1 MTLFCVMFST
11 VKATEVEIGD
21 PDNAGTNTYLPCYT
35 LYNYGWTQQI
45 YTAEEIGQAGT
56 INSLTLWLYHTAG
69 ASATPLTIKIY
80 MMAVSKESFEST
92 TDWVAMTESD
102 LVYSGTLTVTH
113 GSPAQEYTF
122 ELDAPFAYNGTD
134 NLLIAFANNTGSYK
148 SYLTGLVYDGEAN
161 SAMYIY
167 QDSQAYDISNPGT
180 AKGRLAKKNVI
191 MLDMTTSGGGPTCD
205 KPESVEANDVTAN
218 SATINWIGTA
228 AAYNLQYKGASDE
241 DWTLVKNLSGTSYAL
256 SNLASNTAYQV
267 QVQAICGENTS
278 AWKSVSFRTLI
289 ALPYAEH
296 FDGTSAPNGWTNT
309 AGLLQPDGSVTLSGT
324 TGWSFGTKNDIF
336 DSHAYVNIWSTNVY
350 RWLISPAIPIPAME
364 ENDPG
369 FQLSFQIAL
378 TKWSSATEVDKT
390 QQQDDRF
397 IVLVSNDN
405 GANWTILRE
414 WNNTGS
420 AYVYNDIA
428 VTGEEVAPI
437 DLSAYAGQTI
447 LLAFYGESTASGGDN
462 AFHLDDVIVEK
473 IPTCLKPTGLHA
485 LDAQATST
493 TLPVAWT
500 ANSGETAWR
509 LQYKPTADAQAEWI
523 TLDIAAN
530 PYTITGLNAFAEYEI
545 RVAAV
550 CTEEDF
556 TDYGKSI
563 RAKTAAVVPFLQT
576 FDTTAMPGEWKR
588 YEALLEN
595 VQQSG
600 AELEATQDGWKVG
613 AQNGVFN
620 NEHLYLNIKDSTDYW
635 LVSPVI
641 EMQEGYQLTFDL
653 ALTTTNGAAVTAGE
667 QNDDKFIVFI
677 STDGGANWIELNKWD
692 NAGAGTSFDQ
702 INTEGQT
709 VKFELNDFAGQSI
722 MLAFYGEST
731 EANGDNNLHISNVAI
746 DLIPACERPLS
757 ITFGTITG
765 TTAQVTW
772 DADGDGLW
780 EYGYKANPAASFEP
794 VDADYTY
801 STSNKFADLSEL
813 AETTDYIFFV
823 RRACGETEKSEP
835 LMKAFKTLQ
844 TPASL
849 PYDGDFEEANGWL
862 LVNGEA
868 EIVNK
873 WAWGTATAKTGTHAL
888 YISNDNGLTNAYTF
902 GSYSEGYAPAMVYA
916 TKTFYFGE
924 TGMYSFSF
932 DWKCQGAGSTDY
944 MRVALAPIS
953 VDPEAATTV
962 PTGFSGTA
970 LPEGWIA
977 LDGGSKLNLSSDWQN
992 QLAEINI
999 ENVGN
1004 YKVIIAWRNDNSSG
1018 TNPPAAIDNF
1028 KISRI
1033 ICTRPTG
1040 LTVSDITSSGASFAW
1055 DEESDGMT
1063 WVYAIAPDTVAEPAD
1078 EAFLPVEQNSITL
1091 DELNYNTSYV
1101 FYLRKNCEADG
1112 FSQSRTIAF
1121 KTLNPYLVVINE
1133 HATSTNLYVPFY
1145 SYYVDQANQSQFVV
1159 PADSLLRMEW
1169 DTITQIS
1176 FYTSSTT
1183 YATAD
1188 WGDALFEVYMA
1199 EAPSASISAFA
1210 NWDDLTKVKNAASL
1224 ALVDQVMTI
1233 TLDQP
1238 YVYQG
1243 GHLLIGFKQT
1253 VAGDDFSLS
1262 WYGKSLT
1269 GAAMSAYGTSGT
1281 QTQRNFLPRVA
1292 FDIIPGDAPACA
1304 KPGNLV
1310 AIDSTATTTSIELD
1324 WIPAGLENYWFV
1336 QYKKSADAEWS
1347 YAADSVKAHPFVLT
1361 GLEPSLDYDVRVAAW
1376 CNLEDSTASDYCA
1389 VVSFRTRC
1397 VSVTSLDEDFDG
1409 IEGSTSSHVLP
1420 ICWQSINTTTYS
1432 SYAYYPTVYKGASSA
1447 NTPDNYLRF
1456 YSYYYPSSSTD
1467 YDPQDQYA
1475 ILPEIENIS
1484 GLRLKLNA
1492 RKYSASY
1499 DATFYV
1505 GIMTDP
1511 EDTATF
1517 VPIDTLAPV
1526 AAEYEQFIVPF
1537 DSYLGAGKYIAIK
1550 MKHAEITTTSSYRS
1564 VYIDDV
1570 VVEPIPSCLEPK
1582 DLMVVDTTITI
1593 NSAVFKWT
1601 VQGSETEWI
1610 FQYKKHADEEW
1621 TTVPALRADS
1631 FLLTGLESTAV
1642 YDARV
1647 AAKCSESENSSY
1659 TDVISFATQCEPWSI
1674 AENGEYVEGFE
1685 AYEGVAYNAN
1695 GVTPLCWETGG
1706 TSTYADPHV
1715 VAKGQ
1720 YAYVH
1725 DGNQALNFCA
1735 SSSSYQYAVLPEF
1748 VEPLN
1753 TLQISFWTQMESTS
1767 NGTLYLGYFDAE
1779 SNFHQLTAYENAGSM
1794 ANYESML
1801 DTVPAEAVRLAFVW
1815 NHSGT
1820 SYYSCCID
1828 DVKVSFIPSCL
1839 KPNTV
1844 SVDSVSAHLAK
1855 ISWKAG
1861 EEGQTAWQIA
1871 YDTIASSQPD
1881 TLANVIDVTD
1891 SVYVAN
1897 GLLAEKMY
1905 YAYVRTNCGGVY
1917 SAWTNAVS
1925 FTTSVACPA
1934 PTALTAEL
1942 TMGNGT
1948 VATLKWKAG
1957 REETAWILEYS
1968 LNADMTD
1975 SIAIE
1980 VADTMYNFEGL
1991 TPETTYYARVKA
2003 DCGDIDGKSLY
2014 SDVISFK
2021 PTNALSL
2028 TICDSTATNEYVPV
2042 YGFYVDNYSM
2052 SQFIVPAD
2060 SLASMQ
2066 WGSIDGL
2073 TFYAST
2079 SSVAW
2084 NNAKFEVYVA
2094 EVPSTT
2100 ISAFADWASL
2110 EKVMNEAH
2118 LQITNGKMVV
2128 AFDAPY
2134 IYQGGNLLIGIKQ
2147 TVYGSYTRAYWY
2159 GVDATGASYGGY
2171 LSKSGTTPTASQR
2184 NFLPKMTISYLA
2196 GSAPECMFVS
2206 GLQVTATTANSATIG
2221 WTAEEGQ
2228 DAWQLVYST
2237 NAEFDPNE
2245 ATPVEAA
2252 SNPYVLG
2259 GLTPETS
2266 YTVYVR
2272 ANCGEDGFSAW
2283 SKALTFTTASSC
2295 QMPDDLEASDI
2306 MPNSAVISWNTYGQ
2320 TGFNL
2325 RYSADAQNWTV
2336 IENAEMPCTITGL
2349 TAATKYY
2356 VQVQVTC
2363 GDLTQWSQYI
2373 TVKTECEPWSIAL
2386 KGNYVEGF
2394 ESYTGA
2400 TYSAAGVAPDCW
2412 DVAAD
2417 ATVKPHVI
2425 GSGSYYYKHDGT
2437 KALTFYG
2444 NGNCFAALPEFEEA
2458 LNRLQISFW
2467 MQTES
2472 ASNGV
2477 LTLGYITAADEGDFA
2492 TFHPI
2497 VDYDRSYG
2505 AMTQHETMLDT
2516 LPAQAYRLA
2525 FRWNYSGQ
2533 YSCCIDDIIVSFLPT
2548 CFKPTGLTASDVFAR
2563 SAKLNWTAAEGQNA
2577 WEIALDTIAAFNPD
2591 TLQSI
2596 ITVAENPF
2604 TLTNLLPSHTYYVYV
2619 RANCGETDG
2628 VSVWTAKQS
2637 FRTTVACPAP
2647 TGLAA
2652 ELTPGNGSIATL
2664 TWNAG
2669 EAQAWQVEY
2678 SLNSDMS
2685 DSIAIFVTEPVANL
2699 TGLTAEA
2706 TYYARVKADC
2716 GELDG
2721 QSVYSATISFVP
2733 TNIYSIVVN
2742 DGTQTNNYVPIHG
2755 SYVDE
2760 GNTASQFIVPA
2771 ESLQEILWDSIT
2783 ELTFYASQASV
2794 DWGAAE
2800 FEVYMT
2806 TAEDAALAALND
2818 WDNLTQV
2825 MVAGNLSIVDNKMVV
2840 TLSEPFQYTGDN
2852 LLIGFK
2858 QTVAG
2863 EWKAAT
2869 WYGKNTTGASIGG
2882 YGTGNNMTQRNFLP
2896 KMTIAYVPGQAPS
2909 CMWATHLEVSEITA
2923 VGATFAWDS
2932 IEGANWEYA
2941 VVLAESNE
2949 APTQFAPAANPLVL
2963 DNLEE
2968 TTAYIFYLRNNCEV
2982 ENSKLVSVAFT
2993 TIENVQ
2999 SIPYSTQFAD
3009 ASGWKMANSENA
3021 WVINNNRLFISND
3034 GVDYAYDESE
3044 TSVSFATKLFDFDS
3058 TTVYTVSYEWMC
3070 EGEWNDEDGALDY
3083 LRVALVPAAV
3093 ELTAGVQPE
3102 GLTEALLPAGWI
3114 ALDGDSAL
3122 TRHATWQT
3130 VAAEVTVA
3138 AGQYRLAFIWI
3149 NDESGADGD
3158 PAAIRNL
3165 SIAKGT
3171 ITGIESGAGFGSKA
3185 VKFIKN
3191 NQVYILVNGNIY
3203 DAIGRKIK

>member
-1 MTLFCVMFST
+1 MRKVLLCLVMVLFATWATVQAQEVITLTGNMEEELTPGSTYAFYDSGGPSADYGTSQSYTATFTCTGSITINFSSF
-11 VKATEVEIGD
+11 ATESSSGCYNWDYMLIYDGD
-21 PDNAGTNTYLPCYT
+21 ATDGELLGRLQTGC
-35 LYNYGWTQQI
+35 
-45 YTAEEIGQAGT
+45 
-56 INSLTLWLYHTAG
+56 
-69 ASATPLTIKIY
+69 ASATI
-80 MMAVSKESFEST
+80 T
-92 TDWVAMTESD
+92 TDEDYVAQ
-102 LVYSGTLTVTH
+102 SGTLTIEWH
-113 GSPAQEYTF
+113 SDGSTTA
-122 ELDAPFAYNGTD
+122 AGW
-134 NLLIAFANNTGSYK
+134 
-148 SYLTGLVYDGEAN
+148 EATITTEA
-161 SAMYIY
+161 SA
-167 QDSQAYDISNPGT
+167 
-180 AKGRLAKKNVI
+180 
-191 MLDMTTSGGGPTCD
+191 GPTCD

-228 AAYNLQYKGASDE
+228 AAYNLQYKASSDA
-241 DWTLVKNLSGTSYAL
+241 DWTLVKNLSGSSYQL
-256 SNLASNTAYQV
+256 TNLVSNTAYQV

-278 AWKSVSFRTLI
+278 GWKSVTFNTLI
-289 ALPYAEH
+289 GLPYAEH
-296 FDGTSAPNGWTNT
+296 FNASSAPSGWTNT
-309 AGLLQPDGSVTLSGT
+309 AGRLQADGSVTLSGT
-324 TGWSFGTKNDIF
+324 TGWSFGAKNGIF
-336 DSHAYVNIWSTNVY
+336 DNHAYVNIWSTTVY
-350 RWLISPAIPIPAME
+350 RWLISPEIPIPEME
-364 ENDPG
+364 EGDQG
-369 FQLSFQIAL
+369 YQLSFKIAL
-378 TKWSSATEVDKT
+378 TIWGSATEVDKT

-397 IVLVSNDN
+397 IVLASIEG

-420 AYVYNDIA
+420 EYVYNDIA
-428 VTGEEVAPI
+428 VTGEEVNPI

-447 LLAFYGESTASGGDN
+447 KIAFYGESTQSGGDN
-462 AFHLDDVIVEK
+462 AFHLDDVLVEE

-485 LDAQATST
+485 LDAQATSS

-500 ANSGETAWR
+500 ANSGEEAWR
-509 LQYKPTADAQAEWI
+509 IQYKPTDDAEEDWT

-530 PYTITGLNAFAEYEI
+530 PYTITGLNAFTEYEI

-563 RAKTAAVVPFLQT
+563 IAKTAAVVPFLQT
-576 FDTTAMPGEWKR
+576 FDTTTIPGEWKL
-588 YEALLEN
+588 YEALLEE
-595 VQQSG
+595 VEQSG
-600 AELEATQDGWKVG
+600 AELVSTKNGWKAG
-613 AQNGVFN
+613 AQNGVFG
-620 NEHLYLNIKDSTDYW
+620 NEHLYLNIAGTDTKYW

-641 EMQEGYQLTFDL
+641 EMQAGYQLTFDL
-653 ALTTTNGAAVTAGE
+653 ALTTKAGTTPTAVTAGE

-677 STDGGANWIELNKWD
+677 SNDGGANWAALGTWD
-692 NAGAGTSFDQ
+692 NAGAGSSFDQ
-702 INTEGQT
+702 IKTEGQT
-709 VKFELNDFAGQSI
+709 VKFDLNSYAGQSI

-731 EANGDNNLHISNVAI
+731 VAGGDNNLHISNVAI

-757 ITFGTITG
+757 ITLGTITG
-765 TTAQVTW
+765 TTAEITW
-772 DADGDGLW
+772 DADEDGNW
-780 EYGYKANPAASFEP
+780 EYGVKANPAADFAPAE
-794 VDADYTY
+794 ADYTG
-801 STSNKFADLSEL
+801 TATAKLAELSEL

-844 TPASL
+844 TPAAL
-849 PYDGDFEEANGWL
+849 PYTGDFEETNGWL
-862 LVNGEA
+862 LVNGDLE
-868 EIVNK
+868 NK

-888 YISNDNGLTNAYTF
+888 YISNDMGLSHAYTY
-902 GSYSEGYAPAMVYA
+902 GSQAVVYA

-932 DWKCQGAGSTDY
+932 DWKGAADSYNYDFI
-944 MRVALAPIS
+944 RVALAPTS
-953 VDPEAATTV
+953 VDPEASTSV
-962 PTGFSGTA
+962 PSGFSRTA

-977 LDGGSKLNLSSDWQN
+977 LDGGTGLDGATEWQN

-1004 YKVIIAWRNDNSSG
+1004 YKVIIAWRNNSYYDCETPG
-1018 TNPPAAIDNF
+1018 AIDNF

-1033 ICTRPTG
+1033 ACTRPTG
-1040 LTVSDITSSGASFAW
+1040 LQVSNVTTNSASFAW
-1055 DEESDGMT
+1055 NDETDGMK
-1063 WVYAIAPDTVAEPAD
+1063 WVYACVPATEAEPAD
-1078 EAFLPVEQNSITL
+1078 EAFIPVEQNSLELT
-1091 DELNYNTSYV
+1091 DLNYNTSYV
-1101 FYLRKNCEADG
+1101 FYLRKNCVADG
-1112 FSQSRTIAF
+1112 LSDSRTVAF

-1133 HATSTNLYVPFY
+1133 KATGTTSYVPFY

-1183 YATAD
+1183 YANAD

-1199 EAPSASISAFA
+1199 EAPSATISAFT
-1210 NWDDLTKVKNAASL
+1210 NWDELTKVKNAASL
-1224 ALVDQVMTI
+1224 SLVDQVMTI

-1253 VAGDDFSLS
+1253 VAGDDFTLS

-1281 QTQRNFLPRVA
+1281 PTQRNFLPRVA

-1324 WIPAGLENYWFV
+1324 WVPASAEQAWFI
-1336 QYKKSADAEWS
+1336 QYKKSADEEWA
-1347 YAADSVKAHPFVLT
+1347 YAPDSVTAHPFVLG
-1361 GLEPSLDYDVRVAAW
+1361 GLEPSTDYDVRVAAW
-1376 CNLEDSTASDYCA
+1376 CDLADSTASDYSA
-1389 VVSFRTRC
+1389 VVSFQTRC
-1397 VSVTSLDEDFDG
+1397 VSVTSLDENFDDMVG
-1409 IEGSTSSHVLP
+1409 ATSSHVLP
-1420 ICWQSINTTTYS
+1420 ICWSYINTSTYS
-1432 SYAYYPTVYKGASSA
+1432 SYAYYPTVYAGASYA
-1447 NTPDNYLRF
+1447 NSEVNSLKF
-1456 YSYYYPSSSTD
+1456 YSYYSSYTD

-1475 ILPEIENIS
+1475 ILPEIEDVNT
-1484 GLRLKLNA
+1484 LRLKLSA
-1492 RKYSASY
+1492 RKNSASY
-1499 DATFYV
+1499 NATFYV
-1505 GIMTDP
+1505 GVMTDP
-1511 EDTATF
+1511 KDASTF
-1517 VPIDTLAPV
+1517 VGIDTMAP
-1526 AAEYEQFIVPF
+1526 ATTAYEPFIIPF
-1537 DSYLGAGKYIAIK
+1537 DSYTGAGKYIAIK
-1550 MKHAEITTTSSYRS
+1550 FPAATSSYS
-1564 VYIDDV
+1564 GVYIDDI
-1570 VVEPIPSCLEPK
+1570 VVEEIPSCLEPK

-1621 TTVPALRADS
+1621 TSVPALRADS

-1659 TDVISFATQCEPWSI
+1659 TDVISFVTQCEPWSI

-1685 AYEGVAYNAN
+1685 AYEGVAYNTN
-1695 GVTPLCWETGG
+1695 GVSPLCWETGG

-1735 SSSSYQYAVLPEF
+1735 SSSSYQYAILPEF

-1767 NGTLYLGYFDAE
+1767 NGTLYLGYVDAE

-1815 NHSGT
+1815 NYSGT

-1828 DVKVSFIPSCL
+1828 DVKVSFIPSCF

-1861 EEGQTAWQIA
+1861 EEGQAAWQIA
-1871 YDTIASSQPD
+1871 YDTIASNQPD

-1905 YAYVRTNCGGVY
+1905 YAYVRTNCDGVY

-2028 TICDSTATNEYVPV
+2028 TICDSTATNSYVPV
-2042 YGFYVDNYSM
+2042 YGYYVDNYSM

-2060 SLASMQ
+2060 SLASLQ
-2066 WGSIDGL
+2066 WGTIDGL
-2073 TFYAST
+2073 TFYASQAT
-2079 SSVAW
+2079 LGWA
-2084 NNAKFEVYVA
+2084 NAKFEVYVA

-2118 LQITNGKMVV
+2118 LQVSDNKLVI

-2147 TVYGSYTRAYWY
+2147 TVYGSYGTSTWY

-2206 GLQVTATTANSATIG
+2206 GVQVTATTATSATIG

-2252 SNPYVLG
+2252 SNPYALG

-2272 ANCGEDGFSAW
+2272 ANCSEDGFSAW
-2283 SKALTFTTASSC
+2283 SKAVTFTTASSC
-2295 QMPDDLEASDI
+2295 QMPDGLEASDI
-2306 MPNSAVISWNTYGQ
+2306 TPNSAVISWNTYGQ

-2325 RYSADAQNWTV
+2325 RYSTDAQNWTV
-2336 IENAEMPCTITGL
+2336 VENAEMPYTITGL

-2356 VQVQVTC
+2356 VQAQVTC

-2386 KGNYVEGF
+2386 KGNYIEGF

-2548 CFKPTGLTASDVFAR
+2548 CFKPTGLTVSDVFAR
-2563 SAKLNWTAAEGQNA
+2563 SAKLSWTAGAAEQSA
-2577 WEIALDTIAAFNPD
+2577 WDIALDTIANFNPD
-2591 TLQSI
+2591 TLTSI
-2596 ITVAENPF
+2596 LTVNENPY

-2619 RANCGETDG
+2619 RANCGEEDG
-2628 VSVWTAKQS
+2628 NSVWTARQS
-2637 FRTTVACPAP
+2637 FTTTISCPAP
-2647 TGLAA
+2647 NGLEA
-2652 ELTPGNGSIATL
+2652 ELTMGNGSIATL
-2664 TWNAG
+2664 TWIAA
-2669 EAQAWQVEY
+2669 EATEWTVQYGLDNTFEETNEQ
-2678 SLNSDMS
+2678 
-2685 DSIAIFVTEPVANL
+2685 IVTEASIDL

-2706 TYYARVKADC
+2706 TYYARVKANCD
-2716 GELDG
+2716 EET
-2721 QSVYSATISFVP
+2721 SSAWSTVISFVP
-2733 TNIYSIVVN
+2733 TDIYSMVVN
-2742 DGTQTNNYVPIHG
+2742 DGTATNSYVPIYG
-2755 SYVDE
+2755 TYVDE

-2771 ESLQEILWDSIT
+2771 ADLEEILWDSIT
-2783 ELTFYASQASV
+2783 SLTFYSSNASV
-2794 DWGAAE
+2794 NWGAAE
-2800 FEVYMT
+2800 FEIYMT
-2806 TAEDAALAALND
+2806 TTEDATLSALKD
-2818 WDNLTQV
+2818 WNNLTQV

-2863 EWKAAT
+2863 SYVGCS
-2869 WYGKNTTGASIGG
+2869 WYGVTANGASIGG

-2896 KMTIAYVPGQAPS
+2896 KMTINYVPGQAPS
-2909 CMWATHLEVSEITA
+2909 CMWATHLEVSDITTTS
-2923 VGATFAWDS
+2923 ATIAWDAV
-2932 IEGANWEYA
+2932 EGANWEYA
-2941 VVLAESNE
+2941 LVLAGEEPVAFSTAASN
-2949 APTQFAPAANPLVL
+2949 PMVL
-2963 DNLEE
+2963 DNLFEN
-2968 TTAYIFYLRNNCEV
+2968 TAYVFYLRNNCGD
-2982 ENSKLVSVAFT
+2982 ENSKLVSITFS
-2993 TIENVQ
+2993 TIEDIE
-2999 SIPYSTQFAD
+2999 SLPYSTTFAD
-3009 ASGWKMANSENA
+3009 AAGWKFANDENG
-3021 WVINNNRLFISND
+3021 WVINGELFVSND
-3034 GVDYAYDESE
+3034 GTTYGYDEDAASI
-3044 TSVSFATKLFDFDS
+3044 SFATKLFNFNRNG
-3058 TTVYTVSYEWMC
+3058 TYTVSYDWKC
-3070 EGEWNDEDGALDY
+3070 EGEFNDEDGAIDFM
-3083 LRVALVPAAV
+3083 RVALVPAAV
-3093 ELTAGVQPE
+3093 ELTAGVTPE
-3102 GLTEALLPAGWI
+3102 GLSAQNLPAGWI
-3114 ALDGDSAL
+3114 ALDENAAL
-3122 TRHATWQT
+3122 VGEAELQSKS
-3130 VAAEVTVA
+3130 VIVEVT
-3138 AGQYRLAFIWI
+3138 GLYRLAVIWI
-3149 NDESGADGD
+3149 NDDSFSDGA
-3158 PAAIRNL
+3158 PAAIDNL
-3165 SIAKGT
+3165 SIRHKDNPTTIGGT
-3171 ITGIESGAGFGSKA
+3171 DAEGVQA
-3185 VKFIKN
+3185 VKFIEN
-3191 NQVYILVNGNIY
+3191 DHVYILINGVIY
-3203 DAIGRKIK
+3203 DATGRKVK

>member
-1 MTLFCVMFST
+1 MRKVLLCLVMVLFATWATVQAQEVITLTGNMEEELTPGSTYAFYDSGGPSANYGTSQSYTATFTCTGSITINFSSF
-11 VKATEVEIGD
+11 ATESSSSCYNWDYMLIYDGD
-21 PDNAGTNTYLPCYT
+21 ATDGELLGRLQTGC
-35 LYNYGWTQQI
+35 
-45 YTAEEIGQAGT
+45 
-56 INSLTLWLYHTAG
+56 
-69 ASATPLTIKIY
+69 ASATI
-80 MMAVSKESFEST
+80 T
-92 TDWVAMTESD
+92 TDVDYVAQ
-102 LVYSGTLTVTH
+102 SGTLTIEWH
-113 GSPAQEYTF
+113 SDGSTTA
-122 ELDAPFAYNGTD
+122 AGW
-134 NLLIAFANNTGSYK
+134 
-148 SYLTGLVYDGEAN
+148 EATITTEA
-161 SAMYIY
+161 SA
-167 QDSQAYDISNPGT
+167 
-180 AKGRLAKKNVI
+180 
-191 MLDMTTSGGGPTCD
+191 GPTCD

-228 AAYNLQYKGASDE
+228 AAYNLQYKGATDA

-256 SNLASNTAYQV
+256 TGLVSNTAYQV
-267 QVQAICGENTS
+267 QVQSICGENTS
-278 AWKSVSFRTLI
+278 GWKSVSFTTLI

-296 FDGTSAPNGWTNT
+296 FNASSAPSGWTNT
-309 AGLLQPDGSVTLSGT
+309 AGRLQADGSVTLSGT
-324 TGWSFGTKNDIF
+324 TGWSFGDKNGIF
-336 DSHAYVNIWSTNVY
+336 DNHAYVNIWSTTVY
-350 RWLISPAIPIPAME
+350 RWLISPEIPIPEME
-364 ENDPG
+364 EGDQG
-369 FQLSFQIAL
+369 YQLSFKIAL
-378 TKWSSATEVDKT
+378 TIWGSATEVDKT

-397 IVLVSNDN
+397 IVLASIDG

-420 AYVYNDIA
+420 EYVYNDIA
-428 VTGEEVAPI
+428 VTGEEVNPI

-447 LLAFYGESTASGGDN
+447 KIAFYGESTQSGGDN
-462 AFHLDDVIVEK
+462 AFHLDDVLVEE

-485 LDAQATST
+485 LDAQATSS

-509 LQYKPTADAQAEWI
+509 LQYKPAADSTAVWT

-530 PYTITGLNAFAEYEI
+530 PYTITGLSAFTEYEI

-563 RAKTAAVVPFLQT
+563 IAKTAAVVPFFQT

-600 AELEATQDGWKVG
+600 AQLEATKKGWNVG
-613 AQNGVFN
+613 TQNNVFG
-620 NEHLYLNIKDSTDYW
+620 NEHLYLNIKDSTNYW

-641 EMQEGYQLTFDL
+641 EMLAGYQLSFDL
-653 ALTTTNGAAVTAGE
+653 ALTTKAGTNPTAVTAGE
-667 QNDDKFIVFI
+667 QNDDQFIVFI
-677 STDGGANWIELNKWD
+677 STDGGANWTALGTWGNQ
-692 NAGAGTSFDQ
+692 GQGTSFDQ
-702 INTEGQT
+702 ISTEGQT
-709 VKFELNDFAGQSI
+709 VKFDLSTYAGQSI

-731 EANGDNNLHISNVAI
+731 VAGGDNNLHISNVAI

-757 ITFGTITG
+757 ITLGTITG
-765 TTAQVTW
+765 TTAEVTW
-772 DADGDGLW
+772 DADEDGTW
-780 EYGYKANPAASFEP
+780 EYGVKANPAADFAPTE
-794 VDADYTY
+794 ADYTG
-801 STSNKFADLSEL
+801 TTNVKLAELSEL
-813 AETTDYIFFV
+813 AETTDYVFFV
-823 RRACGETEKSEP
+823 RRACSASEKSEP

-844 TPASL
+844 TPALL
-849 PYDGDFEEANGWL
+849 PYSGDFEETNGWL
-862 LVNGEA
+862 LVNGDA
-868 EIVNK
+868 SIVNK

-916 TKTFYFGE
+916 TKTFFFPE
-924 TGMYSFSF
+924 AGMYSFSF
-932 DWKCQGAGSTDY
+932 DWMCQGAGSTDY

-953 VDPEAATTV
+953 ADPEAATAV
-962 PTGFSGTA
+962 PTGFSSTA

-977 LDGGSKLNLSSDWQN
+977 LDGGSKLNQSADWQN

-999 ENVGN
+999 DNVGN

-1033 ICTRPTG
+1033 ACTRPTG
-1040 LTVSDITSSGASFAW
+1040 LQVSNITTTGASFAW
-1055 DEESDGMT
+1055 NDETDGMK
-1063 WVYAIAPDTVAEPAD
+1063 WVYACVPATDPEPAD
-1078 EAFLPVEQNSITL
+1078 DAFLPVEQNSLELTGL
-1091 DELNYNTSYV
+1091 DYNTAYV
-1101 FYLRKNCEADG
+1101 FYLRKNCVADG
-1112 FSQSRTIAF
+1112 FSQSRTVAF
-1121 KTLNPYLVVINE
+1121 KTLNPYLLVVNE
-1133 HATSTNLYVPFY
+1133 KATSTTSYVPFY
-1145 SYYVDQANQSQFVV
+1145 SYYVDQANLSQFVV

-1199 EAPSASISAFA
+1199 EAPSATISAFT
-1210 NWDDLTKVKNAASL
+1210 NWDELTKVKNAASL
-1224 ALVDQVMTI
+1224 SLVDQVMTI

-1269 GAAMSAYGTSGT
+1269 GAAMSAYGTTGT
-1281 QTQRNFLPRVA
+1281 PTQRNFLPRVA

-1324 WIPAGLENYWFV
+1324 WVPASTEQAWFI
-1336 QYKKSADAEWS
+1336 QYKKSADEEWA
-1347 YAADSVKAHPFVLT
+1347 YAPDSVTAHPFVLG
-1361 GLEPSLDYDVRVAAW
+1361 GLEPSSYYDVRVAAW
-1376 CNLEDSTASDYCA
+1376 CDLEDSVASDYSA
-1389 VVSFRTRC
+1389 VVTFQTKC
-1397 VSVTSLDEDFDG
+1397 VSVTSLDENFDDMQG
-1409 IEGSTSSHVLP
+1409 VTSGNVLP
-1420 ICWQSINTTTYS
+1420 ICWSYINTCTSS
-1432 SYAYYPTVYKGASSA
+1432 SYAYYPTVYAGASYA
-1447 NTPDNYLRF
+1447 NSEVNSLKF
-1456 YSYYYPSSSTD
+1456 YSYYSSYTD

-1475 ILPEIENIS
+1475 ILPEIEDVNT
-1484 GLRLKLNA
+1484 LRLKLNA
-1492 RKYSASY
+1492 RLNSSSY
-1499 DATFYV
+1499 DGTFYV
-1505 GIMTDP
+1505 GVMTDP
-1511 EDTATF
+1511 KDASTF
-1517 VPIDTLAPV
+1517 VGIDTMAP
-1526 AAEYEQFIVPF
+1526 ATTAYEPFIIPF
-1537 DSYLGAGKYIAIK
+1537 DAYTGAGKYIAIK
-1550 MKHAEITTTSSYRS
+1550 FPASTSSYS
-1564 VYIDDV
+1564 GLYIDDI
-1570 VVEPIPSCLEPK
+1570 VVEEIPSCLEPK

-1621 TTVPALRADS
+1621 TSVPALRADS

-1695 GVTPLCWETGG
+1695 GVSPLCWETGG

-1715 VAKGQ
+1715 VAKGS

-1735 SSSSYQYAVLPEF
+1735 SSSSYQYAILPEF

-1767 NGTLYLGYFDAE
+1767 NGTLYLGYVDAE

-1815 NHSGT
+1815 NYSGT

-1844 SVDSVSAHLAK
+1844 SVDSVAAHLAK

-1861 EEGQTAWQIA
+1861 EEGQAAWQIA
-1871 YDTIASSQPD
+1871 YDTIASNQLD

-1905 YAYVRTNCGGVY
+1905 YAYVRTNCDGVY

-2028 TICDSTATNEYVPV
+2028 TICDSTATNSYVPV
-2042 YGFYVDNYSM
+2042 YGYNVDNYSM
-2052 SQFIVPAD
+2052 SQFVVPAD

-2066 WGSIDGL
+2066 WGAIDGL

-2079 SSVAW
+2079 TTAAW

-2118 LQITNGKMVV
+2118 LQIANNKMVV

-2134 IYQGGNLLIGIKQ
+2134 IYQGGNLLIGIKE
-2147 TVYGSYTRAYWY
+2147 TVYGTYGSCTWY
-2159 GVDATGASYGGY
+2159 GVDATGASYGGH
-2171 LSKSGTTPTASQR
+2171 LSKTGTTPTASQR

-2206 GLQVTATTANSATIG
+2206 GLQVTATTATSATIG

-2237 NAEFDPNE
+2237 DAEFDPNE

-2252 SNPYVLG
+2252 SNPFALG
-2259 GLTPETS
+2259 DLTAETS

-2283 SKALTFTTASSC
+2283 SKAVTFTTASSC
-2295 QMPDDLEASDI
+2295 QMPDALEATDI
-2306 MPNSAVISWNTYGQ
+2306 TTNSAVISWNTYGQ

-2325 RYSADAQNWTV
+2325 RYSTDAQNWTV
-2336 IENAEMPCTITGL
+2336 VENAEMPYTITGL
-2349 TAATKYY
+2349 TASTKYY
-2356 VQVQVTC
+2356 VQAQVTC

-2417 ATVKPHVI
+2417 ETVKPHVI

-2444 NGNCFAALPEFEEA
+2444 KGNCFAALPEFEEA

-2548 CFKPTGLTASDVFAR
+2548 CFKPTGLTVSDVFAR
-2563 SAKLNWTAAEGQNA
+2563 SAKLSWTAGAAEQNA
-2577 WEIALDTIAAFNPD
+2577 WDIALDTIANFNPD
-2591 TLQSI
+2591 TLTSI
-2596 ITVAENPF
+2596 LTVNENPY

-2619 RANCGETDG
+2619 RANCGEEDG
-2628 VSVWTAKQS
+2628 NSVWTARQS
-2637 FRTTVACPAP
+2637 FTTTIACPAP
-2647 TGLAA
+2647 NGLEA
-2652 ELTPGNGSIATL
+2652 ELTMGNGSIATL
-2664 TWNAG
+2664 TWIAA
-2669 EAQAWQVEY
+2669 EATEWTVQYGLDNTFEETNEQ
-2678 SLNSDMS
+2678 
-2685 DSIAIFVTEPVANL
+2685 IVTEASIDL

-2706 TYYARVKADC
+2706 TYYARVKANCDEET
-2716 GELDG
+2716 G
-2721 QSVYSATISFVP
+2721 SAWSTVISFVP
-2733 TNIYSIVVN
+2733 TDIYSMVVN
-2742 DGTQTNNYVPIHG
+2742 DGTATNSYVPIYG

-2783 ELTFYASQASV
+2783 ELTFYASTANAN
-2794 DWGAAE
+2794 WGAAE

-2806 TAEDAALAALND
+2806 TTEDATLAALTD

-2863 EWKAAT
+2863 SYVGCS
-2869 WYGKNTTGASIGG
+2869 WYGVTANGASIGG

-2896 KMTIAYVPGQAPS
+2896 KMTINYVPGQAPS
-2909 CMWATHLEVSEITA
+2909 CMWATHLEVSDITTTS
-2923 VGATFAWDS
+2923 ATIAWDAV
-2932 IEGANWEYA
+2932 EGANWEYA
-2941 VVLAESNE
+2941 LVLAGEE
-2949 APTQFAPAANPLVL
+2949 PAAFSVAATNPMVL
-2963 DNLEE
+2963 DNLFEN
-2968 TTAYIFYLRNNCEV
+2968 TAYVFYLRNNCGE
-2982 ENSKLVSVAFT
+2982 ENSKTVSIAFS
-2993 TIENVQ
+2993 TIENIE
-2999 SIPYSTQFAD
+2999 SIPYETQFQD
-3009 ASGWKMANSENA
+3009 AATWKLANSDNA
-3021 WVINNNRLFISND
+3021 WTFGDNLFISND
-3034 GVDYAYDESE
+3034 GVNYAYNEDAA
-3044 TSVSFATKLFDFDS
+3044 SVSYATKLFDFD
-3058 TTVYTVSYEWMC
+3058 VAGEYTFTYFWKAV
-3070 EGEWNDEDGALDY
+3070 GEYNDEDGAIDF
-3083 LRVALVPAAV
+3083 LRVALVPAEV
-3093 ELTAGVQPE
+3093 QLTAGVAPE
-3102 GLTEALLPAGWI
+3102 GLTAENLPAGWM
-3114 ALDGDSAL
+3114 ALDGGEAL
-3122 TRHATWQT
+3122 VATNVFTRQDAKIN
-3130 VAAEVTVA
+3130 VP
-3138 AGQYRLAFIWI
+3138 AGHYRVAFIWI
-3149 NDESGADGD
+3149 NDDSFADGD
-3158 PAAIRNL
+3158 PAAINCLYVKRGD
-3165 SIAKGT
+3165 A
-3171 ITGIESGAGFGSKA
+3171 TGIEAGAGIENQA
-3185 VKFIKN
+3185 IKFIRDD
-3191 NQVYILVNGNIY
+3191 QVYILLNGAVYNVT
-3203 DAIGRKIK
+3203 GQKVEMK